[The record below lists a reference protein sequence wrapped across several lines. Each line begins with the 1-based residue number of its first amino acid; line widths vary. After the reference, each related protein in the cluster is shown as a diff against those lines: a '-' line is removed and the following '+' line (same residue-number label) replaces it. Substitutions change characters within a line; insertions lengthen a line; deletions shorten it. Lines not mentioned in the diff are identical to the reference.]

1 MPRRRKVQNADV
13 FAALVRVM
21 LRRGPAE
28 LTLREIA
35 QVIKLHESRVSQLKT
50 QAILRLRTMLAVQ
63 WPAGRGMVTA

>member
-1 MPRRRKVQNADV
+1 MSPRRRKAEDADV

-35 QVIKLHESRVSQLKT
+35 REAGITAGAL
-50 QAILRLRTMLAVQ
+50 VQ
-63 WPAGRGMVTA
+63 RFPIYQD